1 MALADALNAF
11 AEAIKALDAR
21 IAALEVKCECCQ
33 KSDCCP
39 AVPAI
44 EAPAVVDVEA
54 PAVAEAPAGVDAE
67 VPAVAEAPAVVDAEA
82 PAVADVEAPA
92 VADNET
98 LFDLDT
104 FGPDTIQNEL
114 WQQFRASSDAG
125 KVSVVVYHGEEAR
138 NIIVYADV
146 TTQPVYRNAGL
157 AELRIIQAIA
167 GTHIATLQPGESVK
181 TACGVD
187 GMWACV

>member
-21 IAALEVKCECCQ
+21 IAALEVRCDCCQ

-39 AVPAI
+39 AA
-44 EAPAVVDVEA
+44 VEA
-54 PAVAEAPAGVDAE
+54 PAVAT
-67 VPAVAEAPAVVDAEA
+67 
-82 PAVADVEAPA
+82 VEAPV
-92 VADNET
+92 VADNEA

-114 WQQFRASSDAG
+114 WQQFRATSDAG
-125 KVSVVVYHGEEAR
+125 KISVVIFKEATPR
-138 NIIVYADV
+138 NIIVYADEA
-146 TTQPVYRNAGL
+146 TQPVYRNAGP
-157 AELRIIQAIA
+157 AEVRIIQAIA

-181 TACGVD
+181 TAFVD
-187 GMWACV
+187 GTWTPS